1 MHLRICSDG
10 HAQLQP
16 TPSFRSSIL
25 LASIARELSPSLD
38 VQEFVERSCSLNYF
52 SLHPC
57 WRAKEGKAI
66 CTGEQRSY
74 EFWTSIPEILIIE
87 PEPQRSDSELVNGNS
102 SLCKTEM

>member
-16 TPSFRSSIL
+16 TPSFRSSVL

-52 SLHPC
+52 SLHSC

-66 CTGEQRSY
+66 CQGEQRSY
-74 EFWTSIPEILIIE
+74 EFWTSIPEILIME
-87 PEPQRSDSELVNGNS
+87 PEARRSDSEILNGNY
-102 SLCKTEM
+102 SLRKTEM